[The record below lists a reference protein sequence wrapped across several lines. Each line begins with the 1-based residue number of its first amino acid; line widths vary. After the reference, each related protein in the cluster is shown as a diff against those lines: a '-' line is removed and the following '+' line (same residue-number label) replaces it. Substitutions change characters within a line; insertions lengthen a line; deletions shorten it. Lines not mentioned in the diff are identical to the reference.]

1 MTVWDRWSIFLCKV
15 FICHIFYIY
24 LQYIND
30 NDIMAKTPKEV
41 QSLHDKKWEL
51 VLKIRSEVKE
61 KDSNKKFENLIKFCK
76 ELDVV
81 VYEITKAG
89 YSAQVY
95 AKKFST
101 DYWKERY
108 DKFKEYEKSKSVNK
122 KEVDYTQLVVPQ
134 KKIVKS
140 ENTVDKKTYYISICW
155 TVKPEYCVCD
165 SIIDSIK
172 KYFETMKCT
181 LSDGSA
187 NQFPDRVEYQYTYK
201 LKTTQDVYKAILTS
215 SKYILEMSTSSIY
228 DNCNIGIFGKTY

>member
-1 MTVWDRWSIFLCKV
+1 
-15 FICHIFYIY
+15 
-24 LQYIND
+24 
-30 NDIMAKTPKEV
+30 MANKQTPEV
-41 QSLHDKKWEL
+41 KSLNDKKWDI
-51 VLKIRSEVKE
+51 VHKIRDEIKE
-61 KDSNKKFENLIKFCK
+61 KDSNNKFENLIKLCK
-76 ELDVV
+76 ELDDIL
-81 VYEITKAG
+81 YKIIKLG
-89 YSAQVY
+89 YSTQVY
-95 AKKFST
+95 ARRFNV

-108 DKFKEYEKSKSVNK
+108 NKFKEYEKSKSVNK

-140 ENTVDKKTYYISICW
+140 ENVVDKKTYYISICW

-181 LSDGSA
+181 LSDASV

-201 LKTTQDVYKAILTS
+201 LKTTQDVYEAILTS